1 MNLNAS
7 GANLRAA
14 TAKQAIGVLPAF
26 GAQFT
31 VDVRFATVEREGPLL
46 GFSGRGGQGVSL
58 I

>member
-46 GFSGRGGQGVSL
+46 G
-58 I
+58 